1 MDYAAAFEKFGSYL
15 DSSNK
20 TTDLELEKE
29 NFSAAGEILASDWG
43 FDNFPNVAKWQYC
56 TKMDW

>member
-29 NFSAAGEILASDWG
+29 NFSAAGEILASD
-43 FDNFPNVAKWQYC
+43 
-56 TKMDW
+56 